1 MTIPATMPDFR
12 HISCQGD
19 GKRRPSRRETLITL
33 ALPPHLAELLP
44 LAALAMLIAGHA
56 ALILLGG
63 GPARPRRDE

>member
-1 MTIPATMPDFR
+1 M
-12 HISCQGD
+12 
-19 GKRRPSRRETLITL
+19 TL

-44 LAALAMLIAGHA
+44 LAALAVLIAGHA